1 MAVIT
6 SLRKPL
12 YTRNYA
18 SLKRYGTE
26 CVKFVRCASVRTKGI
41 ELPKGNYTPKGSVN
55 DAKLSSNIC
64 RARSAVR
71 ELVLCNPFDLFVT
84 VTIDPKKFD
93 RYDLPK
99 FRAAFAQWIRDFNK
113 KHGLQI
119 KYVFIPET
127 HKNGA
132 WHMHGFI
139 MGLPL
144 SMLQPFTL
152 DMRLPKYI
160 RKKLQQGEAIYN
172 WQDYQEKF
180 GFVDIEL
187 VRSRERAASYVTKY
201 ITKDL
206 ARSVTA
212 VGAHLYY
219 ASQGLSRAELLKR
232 GTSCCDDL
240 AADYENKY
248 CKVNWFDLSKNT
260 TDELKALIISNVE
273 QRKGERYEYSDSDT

>member
-1 MAVIT
+1 MAAVIG
-6 SLRKPL
+6 SLRKP
-12 YTRNYA
+12 TFIRNFA
-18 SLKRYGTE
+18 SLKCFGNE
-26 CVKFVRCASVRTKGI
+26 HVKLVRCSCVRAKGV
-41 ELPKGNYTPKGSVN
+41 EVPKEKYISKGSVN
-55 DAKLSSNIC
+55 DSKLSSNIC

-84 VTIDPKKFD
+84 VTIDSQKFD

-99 FRAAFAQWIRDFNK
+99 FRLAFAQWVRDYNK
-113 KHGLQI
+113 KHGLHI

-127 HKNGA
+127 HKDGA

-139 MGLPL
+139 MGLPI

-152 DMRLPKYI
+152 DMHLPEYI
-160 RKKLQQGEAIYN
+160 RNKLKQGETIYN
-172 WQDYQEKF
+172 WFDYQEKF

-206 ARSVTA
+206 ARSVTE

-219 ASQGLSRAELLKR
+219 ASQGLSRAELVKR
-232 GTSCCDDL
+232 GTPRFDDL
-240 AADYENKY
+240 TADYENEY
-248 CKVNWFDLSKNT
+248 CKVNWFSLSSNTLEDLKTLIVSDK
-260 TDELKALIISNVE
+260 EKEKKAYDYQDSNA
-273 QRKGERYEYSDSDT
+273 